1 MAYDFLIALIKNVE
15 GILLEPDHQM
25 VPVIRNRNGDK
36 HQIHIN
42 LERGAA
48 AVGWPNVSRRR
59 VLDNSWFDVD
69 VPLTVLTETDRK
81 SSREAECLCKKA
93 RHLQRKLV
101 GYRCVCLA
109 QNKTVLE
116 QHVPSRSVF
125 FYRLFLAE
133 NLPFQEKA
141 GGEASVICSSSSR
154 LAVKS

>member
-59 VLDNSWFDVD
+59 VLDNSWCDVD

-93 RHLQRKLV
+93 RHLQRKASRV
-101 GYRCVCLA
+101 PVCLSGSE
-109 QNKTVLE
+109 QNSFRTTRPKPQRLLLSSF
-116 QHVPSRSVF
+116 SR
-125 FYRLFLAE
+125 
-133 NLPFQEKA
+133 
-141 GGEASVICSSSSR
+141 
-154 LAVKS
+154 